1 MIECFP
7 ADNFYIATS
16 MANDRIKELNKSYK
30 VISIH
35 TAISKE
41 EDEEEICNVIV
52 LFEKVQ

>member
-41 EDEEEICNVIV
+41 DEEEICNVIV
-52 LFEKVQ
+52 LFEEVS